1 MEWPQAL
8 DWHSVRLWPD
18 WAAQIDA
25 HSWAQVLLKVEG
37 YHVTAVGSL
46 REALQKARELD
57 GIDLLITDYHLQ
69 DGETGTQVIVAL
81 REELQ
86 GVLKAVLI
94 TGDALS
100 DIRELPRDPYL
111 RIASKP
117 VKAGELLTMVATL
130 LAA

>member
-1 MEWPQAL
+1 VHPTPQQQLGKRRILLVEDDPA
-8 DWHSVRLWPD
+8 VR
-18 WAAQIDA
+18 DA
-25 HSWAQVLLKVEG
+25 TSMLLKVEG

-117 VKAGELLTMVATL
+117 VKAAELLTMVGTL

>member
-1 MEWPQAL
+1 M
-8 DWHSVRLWPD
+8 
-18 WAAQIDA
+18 
-25 HSWAQVLLKVEG
+25 LLKVEG

-46 REALQKARELD
+46 TEALQKARELD

-81 REELQ
+81 REALQ

-94 TGDALS
+94 TGDALC
-100 DIRELPRDPYL
+100 DIRGLLPRDPYL

-117 VKAGELLTMVATL
+117 IKAGELLTMVGTL